1 MNKTWKRQVFRHTAL
16 YTAILM
22 FSHTGGGGGAQAQTQ
37 TQTHKYAI
45 VMNGQNLP
53 EVKWGQDYKKLA
65 QKSNERQFTHT
76 TNFHIKKNV
85 TLSFNNID
93 EVVAEKKDV
102 VVFGTATYLPP
113 YGKVS
118 GFDAD
123 KLKKRG
129 DALGWIKTTKP
140 GLVGY
145 SYEGVTCQNNYNNAS
160 SGCPELIYK
169 TQFSFGQQGL
179 KKKTTGGLDIAE
191 DKSRDNSPIYK
202 LQDYPGLGVSFN
214 LSSESLVKSI
224 KYNKIISSF
233 SEGVTQQN
241 GTQNQHKD
249 KNLVYTTGD
258 YQYKNKYSS
267 RYVGQNEHSAIA
279 FYLNAKLHLLD
290 KKNIKNIAQGKT
302 VNLGTL
308 KSYVEPTAEWKN
320 KRQNYFQGNWT
331 FEDKGTVS
339 VKLKLPEVKAG
350 RCVNKNNPNPN
361 AKAPSPALTAPALWF
376 GPVQNGKVQMYS
388 ASVSTYPDS
397 SSSQIFLQNLSRK
410 DDTSKP
416 GRYSLKPLSTS
427 EIKSKEP
434 NFTGRQTIIR
444 LDGRVQQIKL
454 GQSNNE
460 VVGFNGNSNNATFGI
475 VSEGSFMPDTSEW
488 KKVLLP
494 WTVRVFADDSK
505 FKEFNKEEKDNK
517 PKYSQKYRSRDNGKR
532 ERNLGDIVNS
542 PIVAV
547 GGYLATS
554 ANDGMVHI
562 FKKGNGG
569 DERNYSLKLS
579 YIPGTMPRKDIE
591 NKDSTLAKELR
602 AFAEKGYVGD
612 RYGVDGG
619 FVLRQVNLN
628 GKDHV
633 FMFGAMGFGGRG
645 AYALDLTK
653 ADGSDPTKAS
663 LFDVKDNG
671 NNGNNGN
678 NRVELG
684 YTVGTPQIGKTHN
697 GKYAAFLAS
706 GYATKKIDDP
716 TNKTALYVY
725 DLENNGNLIKKIEVK
740 DGKGGLSSPTLVD
753 KDLDGTVD
761 IAYAGDRGGKMY
773 RFDLSGQSPDQW
785 TVRPIFEGTKP
796 ITSAPAISQ
805 LKDKRVVIFG
815 TGSDLSEEDVDN
827 MEEQYIYG
835 IFDDDT
841 ATTGTVNFSG
851 SGGGLLEQVLS
862 RDNDN
867 KTLFL
872 TDYKRSDGSGSKG
885 WVVKLKDG
893 QRVTVK
899 PTVVLRTAFVTI
911 RKYNDGGCGAET
923 AILGIN
929 TADGGKLTKKSA
941 RPIVPDANKDVAQ
954 YSGHKQTT
962 KGKSIPIGC
971 MQKGNE
977 IVCPNGYVYDKPV
990 NVRYLDEKKTDGFST
1005 TADGDAGGSGIDPAG
1020 KRSGKNNRC
1029 FSQKGVRTLLMNDL
1043 DSLDITG
1050 PTCGMKRISW
1060 REVFY

>member
-1 MNKTWKRQVFRHTAL
+1 M
-16 YTAILM
+16 
-22 FSHTGGGGGAQAQTQ
+22 GGQYQS
-37 TQTHKYAI
+37 
-45 VMNGQNLP
+45 
-53 EVKWGQDYKKLA
+53 LA
-65 QKSNERQFTHT
+65 HKSNEREVTHT
-76 TNFHIKKNV
+76 SVFGIKKQISF
-85 TLSFNNID
+85 SFNNTD
-93 EVVAEKKDV
+93 EVVAEKKDA
-102 VVFGTATYLPP
+102 VVFGAATYLPP

-118 GFDAD
+118 GFDAN
-123 KLKKRG
+123 KLKERKNAV
-129 DALGWIKTTKP
+129 DWIGTTHP
-140 GLVGY
+140 GLIGY
-145 SYEGVTCQNNYNNAS
+145 SYQNSTCNS
-160 SGCPELIYK
+160 SNCPEVAYR
-169 TQFSFGQQGL
+169 TQFTFGNSSL
-179 KKKTTGGLDIAE
+179 EKKKTDGKLDIYE

-202 LQDYPGLGVSFN
+202 LKDYPWLGVSFN
-214 LSSESLVKSI
+214 LGGE
-224 KYNKIISSF
+224 SSF
-233 SEGVTQQN
+233 KPKRNNQLVSSFREDVQN
-241 GTQNQHKD
+241 NQHKE
-249 KNLVYTTGD
+249 NLVYTTDD
-258 YQYKNKYSS
+258 YNSKNNRNHQDKH
-267 RYVGQNEHSAIA
+267 HSVA

-290 KKNIKNIAQGKT
+290 KKQITNIAQGRGF
-302 VNLGTL
+302 NLGTL
-308 KSYVEPTAEWKN
+308 RTRIEPTEAW
-320 KRQNYFQGNWT
+320 KRQNSNFFNGSWT
-331 FEDKGTVS
+331 YEDKGSVS
-339 VKLKLPEVKAG
+339 VKLILPQVKAG
-350 RCVNKNNPNPN
+350 RCVNKNNPNPKS
-361 AKAPSPALTAPALWF
+361 KAPSPALTAPALWF
-376 GPVQNGKVQMYS
+376 GPVQNGKAEMYS

-397 SSSQIFLQNLSRK
+397 SSSRIFLQNLKRK
-410 DDTSKP
+410 NDPNKP
-416 GRYSLKPLSTS
+416 GRYSLADLSAS

-434 NFTGRQTIIR
+434 TFTGRQTVIR
-444 LDGRVQQIKL
+444 LDGGVRHIQL
-454 GQSNNE
+454 DRNNE
-460 VVGFNGNSNNATFGI
+460 VTSFNDDNGTFGI
-475 VSEGSFMPDTSEW
+475 VKERSVVPESNEW

-494 WTVRVFADDSK
+494 WTVRGVNDDQ
-505 FKEFNKEEKDNK
+505 FKTINRESG
-517 PKYSQKYRSRDNGKR
+517 KYSQRYRIRDNNKG

-562 FKKGNGG
+562 FKKGNG
-569 DERNYSLKLS
+569 DARDYSLKLS

-619 FVLRQVNLN
+619 FVLRQVEWKGQNR
-628 GKDHV
+628 V

-653 ADGSDPTKAS
+653 AENGDPTAVS
-663 LFDVKDNG
+663 LFDVKHD
-671 NNGNNGN
+671 NNGKNSNNSN
-678 NRVELG
+678 NSNNSVELG

-697 GKYAAFLAS
+697 DKYAAFLAS
-706 GYATKKIDDP
+706 GYATKEI
-716 TNKTALYVY
+716 TSGENKTALYVY
-725 DLENNGNLIKKIEVK
+725 DLENNGTLIRKIEVK

-753 KDLDGTVD
+753 KDLDGIVD
-761 IAYAGDRGGKMY
+761 IAYAGDRGGNMY
-773 RFDLSGQSPDQW
+773 RFDLSGQDPSQW

-827 MEEQYIYG
+827 TDEQYIYG

-841 ATTGTVNFSG
+841 ATTGSVNFSG

-885 WVVKLKDG
+885 WVVKLEAG

-911 RKYNDGGCGAET
+911 HKYTGTDKCGAET

-941 RPIVPDANKDVAQ
+941 RPIVPADNTAVAQ

-977 IVCPNGYVYDKPV
+977 TVCPNGYVYDKPV

-1060 REVFY
+1060 REIFY

>member
-1 MNKTWKRQVFRHTAL
+1 
-16 YTAILM
+16 
-22 FSHTGGGGGAQAQTQ
+22 
-37 TQTHKYAI
+37 
-45 VMNGQNLP
+45 
-53 EVKWGQDYKKLA
+53 
-65 QKSNERQFTHT
+65 
-76 TNFHIKKNV
+76 NV
-85 TLSFNNID
+85 N
-93 EVVAEKKDV
+93 
-102 VVFGTATYLPP
+102 
-113 YGKVS
+113 
-118 GFDAD
+118 
-123 KLKKRG
+123 
-129 DALGWIKTTKP
+129 
-140 GLVGY
+140 
-145 SYEGVTCQNNYNNAS
+145 
-160 SGCPELIYK
+160 
-169 TQFSFGQQGL
+169 
-179 KKKTTGGLDIAE
+179 
-191 DKSRDNSPIYK
+191 
-202 LQDYPGLGVSFN
+202 
-214 LSSESLVKSI
+214 
-224 KYNKIISSF
+224 
-233 SEGVTQQN
+233 
-241 GTQNQHKD
+241 
-249 KNLVYTTGD
+249 
-258 YQYKNKYSS
+258 
-267 RYVGQNEHSAIA
+267 
-279 FYLNAKLHLLD
+279 
-290 KKNIKNIAQGKT
+290 
-302 VNLGTL
+302 
-308 KSYVEPTAEWKN
+308 
-320 KRQNYFQGNWT
+320 
-331 FEDKGTVS
+331 
-339 VKLKLPEVKAG
+339 
-350 RCVNKNNPNPN
+350 
-361 AKAPSPALTAPALWF
+361 
-376 GPVQNGKVQMYS
+376 NGKN
-388 ASVSTYPDS
+388 D
-397 SSSQIFLQNLSRK
+397 
-410 DDTSKP
+410 
-416 GRYSLKPLSTS
+416 
-427 EIKSKEP
+427 
-434 NFTGRQTIIR
+434 
-444 LDGRVQQIKL
+444 
-454 GQSNNE
+454 
-460 VVGFNGNSNNATFGI
+460 TFGI

-494 WTVRVFADDSK
+494 WTVRASNDDGR
-505 FKEFNKEEKDNK
+505 FNTVNKEKNNGK
-517 PKYSQKYRSRDNGKR
+517 PKYSQKYRSRDNNNR
-532 ERNLGDIVNS
+532 DLGDIVNS

-562 FKKGNGG
+562 FKKNGG
-569 DERNYSLKLS
+569 GDDRNYSLKLS
-579 YIPGTMPRKDIE
+579 YIPGTMPRKDIQSQ
-591 NKDSTLAKELR
+591 DSTLAKELR

-619 FVLRQVNLN
+619 FVLRQY
-628 GKDHV
+628 KDRV

-645 AYALDLTK
+645 AYALDLSK
-653 ADGSDPTKAS
+653 ADSNDPKNAS
-663 LFDVKDNG
+663 LFDVKNG
-671 NNGNNGN
+671 DSSA
-678 NRVELG
+678 ELG

-725 DLENNGNLIKKIEVK
+725 DLENNGTLIRKIEVK

-761 IAYAGDRGGKMY
+761 IAYAGDRGGNMY
-773 RFDLSGQSPDQW
+773 RFDLSGNNPNSW
-785 TVRPIFEGTKP
+785 TVRTIFEGNKP

-827 MEEQYIYG
+827 TDEQYIYG

-841 ATTGTVNFSG
+841 ATTGSVNFSG

-885 WVVKLKDG
+885 WVVKLEAG

-911 RKYNDGGCGAET
+911 HKYTGTDKCGAET

-941 RPIVPDANKDVAQ
+941 RPIVPADNTAVAQ

-977 IVCPNGYVYDKPV
+977 TVCPNGYVYDKPV

>member
-1 MNKTWKRQVFRHTAL
+1 MNNQK
-16 YTAILM
+16 
-22 FSHTGGGGGAQAQTQ
+22 
-37 TQTHKYAI
+37 
-45 VMNGQNLP
+45 LP
-53 EVKWGQDYKKLA
+53 EVKWGTDYRNLA

-76 TNFHIKKNV
+76 SGFGIKKNV
-85 TLSFNNID
+85 TLSFNNTD
-93 EVVAEKKDV
+93 EVVAQKNGT
-102 VVFGTATYLPP
+102 VVFGAATYLPP

-123 KLKKRG
+123 KLNKRG
-129 DALGWIKTTKP
+129 DALGWIKTIKP

-145 SYEGVTCQNNYNNAS
+145 SYEDVTCQNNYSHAS
-160 SGCPELIYK
+160 RGCPELSYK
-169 TQFSFGQQGL
+169 TQFTFGNSGL
-179 KKKTTGGLDIAE
+179 AKKANGGGLDIYV

-202 LQDYPGLGVSFN
+202 LKDHPWLGVSFN

-233 SEGVTQQN
+233 SEDVTQNN
-241 GTQNQHKD
+241 GADSQHKD

-258 YQYKNKYSS
+258 YQYKNKYPS
-267 RYVGQNEHSAIA
+267 RYVGQDERSAVA

-290 KKNIKNIAQGKT
+290 KKHIKNIAQGKT

-308 KSYVEPTAEWKN
+308 KTRIEPTEAWK
-320 KRQNYFQGNWT
+320 KQNNNFSSGSWT
-331 FEDKGTVS
+331 FEDKGVVS
-339 VKLKLPEVKAG
+339 VELILPQVKAD
-350 RCVNKNNPNPN
+350 RCINKPNPN
-361 AKAPSPALTAPALWF
+361 NNTKVPSPALTAPALWF

-397 SSSQIFLQNLSRK
+397 SSSRIFLQNLKRK
-410 DDTSKP
+410 NDPNKP
-416 GRYSLKPLSTS
+416 GRHSLADLA
-427 EIKSKEP
+427 KSDIENRQP

-444 LDGRVQQIKL
+444 LDGGVQQIKL
-454 GQSNNE
+454 GRNNDE
-460 VVGFNGNSNNATFGI
+460 VVNFNGNNGNNATFGI
-475 VSEGSFMPDTSEW
+475 VKDLGVDPDANEW

-494 WTVRVFADDSK
+494 WTVRAFNDDGR
-505 FKEFNKEEKDNK
+505 FNTVNKEENNGK
-517 PKYSQKYRSRDNGKR
+517 PKYSQKYRSRDSSKH

-562 FKKGNGG
+562 FKKGNG
-569 DERNYSLKLS
+569 DARNYSLKLS

-591 NKDSTLAKELR
+591 NKDSNLAKELR

-619 FVLRQVNLN
+619 FVLRQVEWKGQNR
-628 GKDHV
+628 V

-645 AYALDLTK
+645 AYALDLSK
-653 ADGSDPTKAS
+653 IDSNNPTAVS
-663 LFDVKDNG
+663 LFDVKD
-671 NNGNNGN
+671 NGNNGN

-706 GYATKKIDDP
+706 GYATKTIDSTD
-716 TNKTALYVY
+716 NKTALYVY
-725 DLENNGNLIKKIEVK
+725 DLESSGTLIKKIDVPG
-740 DGKGGLSSPTLVD
+740 GKGGLSSPTLVD

-761 IAYAGDRGGKMY
+761 IAYAGDRGGSMY
-773 RFDLSGQSPDQW
+773 RFDLKDWSVRTIFSGN
-785 TVRPIFEGTKP
+785 KP

-954 YSGHKQTT
+954 YSGHK
-962 KGKSIPIGC
+962 KGINGKSIPIGC

-1005 TADGDAGGSGIDPAG
+1005 TADGDAGGSGIDPDG